1 MHPKTLNMNLSTMK
15 KVRFIGICILALM
28 LGVGL
33 GSCSKDEYQSR
44 LRELI
49 IKDVEFDADGGDY
62 TKEFRNEDLSN
73 YKATADASW
82 CTVVLDATTSK
93 TTVTVE
99 DNESFDSRSSIVTL
113 QDVKDGATSRTFK
126 VKQGQKNCIKTGEGS
141 YSVGTDGGEVV
152 IDVESNVDYTV
163 SIEKGCD
170 WITRPTSAT
179 RGLVKST
186 VVLAVA
192 RNTAEKERSATVTLE
207 NTTTGDMV
215 PIIITQEFK
224 PYFNLIQTEF
234 TISELGGELNVYIQT
249 NLNSFDCYT
258 DENDKW
264 IKKSGREAVSGD
276 LNTIVQKLTVAA
288 FKEKEPNRS
297 TVVNF
302 QNASYNIS
310 EDVTITQNRML
321 YIKDDNFQMFAGDS
335 LKLTIYNKTGN
346 AVLWTSAD
354 ETIATVDGEG
364 MVKGV
369 DKGSTEIKVTSS
381 DGLYSDYI
389 TVTVEKPVDLQDKL
403 TYEWQPGFTVIDG
416 VSVLTSIAC
425 TITNNSEFDLM
436 LTKVTCYQEES
447 VLGYIN
453 YNASSGSFNV
463 GVSKPAKF
471 DVAVEYEEE
480 EEKPSDET
488 DNSTTTDDSTNT
500 NDSSSGTRGDD
511 SNDSKKPKVNTHT
524 YTFVWE
530 YTYKNE
536 KFVYKCEDPEKAKSS
551 ARKISKKSRRR

>member
-1 MHPKTLNMNLSTMK
+1 M
-15 KVRFIGICILALM
+15 
-28 LGVGL
+28 
-33 GSCSKDEYQSR
+33 
-44 LRELI
+44 
-49 IKDVEFDADGGDY
+49 
-62 TKEFRNEDLSN
+62 
-73 YKATADASW
+73 
-82 CTVVLDATTSK
+82 
-93 TTVTVE
+93 
-99 DNESFDSRSSIVTL
+99 
-113 QDVKDGATSRTFK
+113 
-126 VKQGQKNCIKTGEGS
+126 
-141 YSVGTDGGEVV
+141 
-152 IDVESNVDYTV
+152 
-163 SIEKGCD
+163 
-170 WITRPTSAT
+170 
-179 RGLVKST
+179 
-186 VVLAVA
+186 
-192 RNTAEKERSATVTLE
+192 
-207 NTTTGDMV
+207 
-215 PIIITQEFK
+215 
-224 PYFNLIQTEF
+224 
-234 TISELGGELNVYIQT
+234 
-249 NLNSFDCYT
+249 
-258 DENDKW
+258 
-264 IKKSGREAVSGD
+264 
-276 LNTIVQKLTVAA
+276 
-288 FKEKEPNRS
+288 
-297 TVVNF
+297 
-302 QNASYNIS
+302 
-310 EDVTITQNRML
+310 
-321 YIKDDNFQMFAGDS
+321 
-335 LKLTIYNKTGN
+335 
-346 AVLWTSAD
+346 LWTSAD

-551 ARKISKKSRRR
+551 ARKTSKKSRRR

>member
-1 MHPKTLNMNLSTMK
+1 MK

-93 TTVTVE
+93 MTVTVE

-321 YIKDDNFQMFAGDS
+321 YIKDDNFKMFAGDS

-471 DVAVEYEEE
+471 DVAVEYEEAE
-480 EEKPSDET
+480 ESSDEK
-488 DNSTTTDDSTNT
+488 DDSTTNDDSTNT

-551 ARKISKKSRRR
+551 ARKTSKKSRRR

>member
-1 MHPKTLNMNLSTMK
+1 MHPKMLNMNLSTMK
-15 KVRFIGICILALM
+15 KVRLIGICILALM

-49 IKDVEFDADGGDY
+49 IKDVEFDASGGDY

-93 TTVTVE
+93 MTVTVE

-113 QDVKDGATSRTFK
+113 QDVKDGATSRTFT
-126 VKQGQKNCIKTGEGS
+126 VKQGQKNCIQTGVGT
-141 YSVGTDGGEVV
+141 YTVGTDGGEVV
-152 IDVESNVDYTV
+152 IEVESNIDYTV

-192 RNTAEKERSATVTLE
+192 RNTSEKERSATVTLE
-207 NTTTGDMV
+207 NTTTGDKV
-215 PIIITQEFK
+215 PILITQEFK

-276 LNTIVQKLTVAA
+276 LNTIVQKLSVAA

-310 EDVTITQNRML
+310 KDITITQNRML
-321 YIKDDNFQMFAGDS
+321 YIKDDNFKMFAGDS
-335 LKLTIYNKTGN
+335 LKLSIYNKTGN

-369 DKGSTEIKVTSS
+369 DSGSTEIKVTSS

-403 TYEWQPGFTVIDG
+403 AYEWQNGFTVIDG

-436 LTKVTCYQEES
+436 LTKVTCYQEDA

-480 EEKPSDET
+480 EEKPSEET
-488 DNSTTTDDSTNT
+488 TNDSTNT
-500 NDSSSGTRGDD
+500 DDSSSSGTRGDD
-511 SNDSKKPKVNTHT
+511 TNENKKPKVNTHT

-536 KFVYKCEDPEKAKSS
+536 KFVYKCVDPEKNTKAS
-551 ARKISKKSRRR
+551 ARKTSKKSRRR

>member
-1 MHPKTLNMNLSTMK
+1 MNLSTMK

-93 TTVTVE
+93 MTVTVE

-335 LKLTIYNKTGN
+335 LKLSIYNKTGN

-551 ARKISKKSRRR
+551 ARKTSKKSRRR